1 MKKFL
6 FLLLIL
12 LSAGSMA
19 QVKLGLKLAPVISS
33 NRAKND
39 LQTVENDG
47 SKMKFSIGLVADK
60 TLSDTYYLS
69 SGMIYLPKRVAFRTA
84 DGTVEEE
91 YKLQYL
97 QIPATL
103 KLFTNELAPDMK
115 AYLQVGT
122 ALEIKVFDEAEDP
135 SFVNVEKF
143 TPIDIPVILGAG
155 IEYRVGI
162 NTTLFGGFSYQ
173 RGLINAV
180 NEASAAFEDLQLRN
194 TIFSIDFRGE
204 ILTC

>member
-6 FLLLIL
+6 FVLLIF
-12 LSAGSMA
+12 LSVGSMA
-19 QVKLGLKLAPVISS
+19 QVKLGLKLAPVITS

-39 LQTVENDG
+39 AQTVENDG

-69 SGMIYLPKRVAFRTA
+69 TGLIYLPKRASFRNA

-115 AYLQVGT
+115 AYLQIGT

-135 SFVNVEKF
+135 TFVNVEKF
-143 TPIDIPVILGAG
+143 TPIDVPVILGAG
-155 IEYRVGI
+155 IEYRAGI
-162 NTTLFGGFSYQ
+162 NTTIFGGFSYQ
-173 RGLINAV
+173 RGLINTV

-194 TIFSIDFRGE
+194 TIFSIDFGVKF
-204 ILTC
+204 